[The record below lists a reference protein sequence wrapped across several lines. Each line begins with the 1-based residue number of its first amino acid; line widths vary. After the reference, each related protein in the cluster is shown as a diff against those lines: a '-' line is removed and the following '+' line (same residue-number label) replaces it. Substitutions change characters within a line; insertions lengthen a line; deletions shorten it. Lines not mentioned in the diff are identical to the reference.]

1 MKRRNP
7 HLMPYLDFL
16 LQSDRWPL
24 SALENYQFEQCKAL
38 CLFAQQHSRYYQ
50 ERFADYGF
58 DPKQMQSVEDLQV
71 LPTIGKDDLRMHRD
85 EIAADYIFPTM
96 TLAETSGTS
105 GQPLS
110 FYRNEEWD
118 SHNRAAMFRGYTWY
132 GIQPWEKNG
141 YFWGYNIEQSQR
153 LKTMVLDAL
162 QNRFR
167 LFDYDETHI
176 RHFVSKLKGASY
188 LSGYSSMIYEVATI
202 VNELQIHAD
211 FHLKMVKGTSEK
223 IYDSYQAEVKR
234 AFGQPMISEYGSCES
249 GLIAYE
255 CPEGGHMHINMENVI
270 VEEDNGEIVVT
281 NLLSLS
287 FPIIRYRLGD
297 SIQLAPKGF
306 RCPCGREHPVLLD
319 VLGRVGKRVVGKQKR
334 YPSLTFY
341 YVFKNLMLRQQVALN
356 YQAMQHQPGKVLLK
370 IEQPKPELL
379 PLLRAELN
387 RYFSDDI
394 DFEIKWGETLHTK
407 HGKLKDF
414 ITTIA

>member
-1 MKRRNP
+1 
-7 HLMPYLDFL
+7 
-16 LQSDRWPL
+16 
-24 SALENYQFEQCKAL
+24 
-38 CLFAQQHSRYYQ
+38 
-50 ERFADYGF
+50 
-58 DPKQMQSVEDLQV
+58 
-71 LPTIGKDDLRMHRD
+71 
-85 EIAADYIFPTM
+85 
-96 TLAETSGTS
+96 
-105 GQPLS
+105 
-110 FYRNEEWD
+110 
-118 SHNRAAMFRGYTWY
+118 
-132 GIQPWEKNG
+132 
-141 YFWGYNIEQSQR
+141 
-153 LKTMVLDAL
+153 
-162 QNRFR
+162 
-167 LFDYDETHI
+167 
-176 RHFVSKLKGASY
+176 
-188 LSGYSSMIYEVATI
+188 
-202 VNELQIHAD
+202 
-211 FHLKMVKGTSEK
+211 
-223 IYDSYQAEVKR
+223 
-234 AFGQPMISEYGSCES
+234 MISEYGSCES